1 MEEKKNKKH
10 KKIKITPKE
19 WNEYQSLKIE
29 KEQYL
34 KNKLLK
40 LELELESQ
48 FHEAQLKS
56 IQNYNFTFTNHK
68 FALLPKVCD
77 CCGNVIWL
85 EHYITEQVYG
95 KNDLHHTQYY
105 YWLGEWNMYKYI
117 RTYCLDCWRE
127 KNNI

>member
-40 LELELESQ
+40 LELESQ
-48 FHEAQLKS
+48 FYERQLKP

-68 FALLPKVCD
+68 FAFLPKVCD
-77 CCGNVIWL
+77 CCGSVFWL
-85 EHYITEQVYG
+85 EPYIIEQVYS
-95 KNDLHHTQYY
+95 KNDLHHMQYY
-105 YWLGEWNMYKYI
+105 NWLSEWSMYKYI
-117 RTYCLDCWRE
+117 RTYCLDCWRD

>member
-1 MEEKKNKKH
+1 MGEKKH

-19 WNEYQSLKIE
+19 WDEYQSLKIE

-34 KNKLLK
+34 KNRL

-48 FHEAQLKS
+48 LYKRQLKP

-77 CCGNVIWL
+77 CCGSVFWL
-85 EHYITEQVYG
+85 EPYIIEQVYS
-95 KNDLHHTQYY
+95 KNDLHHMQYY
-105 YWLGEWNMYKYI
+105 NWLSEWNMYKYI
-117 RTYCLDCWRE
+117 RTYCLDCWKD